1 MIAADPM
8 MYSEKVGGVVT
19 PFDAQKLFVVRAP
32 ELLFSVWCEDMT
44 FVHVGADGRCGC
56 AN

>member
-1 MIAADPM
+1 MV
-8 MYSEKVGGVVT
+8 YSEKVGGVVT

-32 ELLFSVWCEDMT
+32 ELLFSVWFEEIT
-44 FVHVGADGRCGC
+44 FVHVGAGARCGC